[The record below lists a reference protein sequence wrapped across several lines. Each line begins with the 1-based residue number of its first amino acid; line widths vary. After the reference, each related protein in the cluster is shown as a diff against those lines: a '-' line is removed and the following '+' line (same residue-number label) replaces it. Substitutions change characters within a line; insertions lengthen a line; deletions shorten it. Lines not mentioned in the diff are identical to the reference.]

1 MSRYSWGHL
10 NHIQVGRYGKQL
22 VKTEFMRHGL
32 DVRSADVDRRRTELV
47 IRLHGGIC
55 YDVRVRTVRDHHYI
69 YFLKDRFVLRPDLP
83 AAVVILV
90 EDEPPSLY
98 LIPSKSWKEPN
109 ALLVS
114 RDYEGKKSQPEW
126 GINLSQKN
134 MPLLEAYAFD
144 WVVETLLPRTK
155 AIQPQGQ
162 RERPKGAWL

>member
-1 MSRYSWGHL
+1 MQVKAVRGL
-10 NHIQVGRYGKQL
+10 N
-22 VKTEFMRHGL
+22 
-32 DVRSADVDRRRTELV
+32 
-47 IRLHGGIC
+47 
-55 YDVRVRTVRDHHYI
+55 YI
-69 YFLKDRFVLRPDLP
+69 FFLKNTFTLRTGLQ
-83 AAVVILV
+83 AAVVVLN
-90 EDEPPSLY
+90 EDEPPALY

-114 RDYEGKKSQPEW
+114 RDYEAKKSQPEW